1 MGRSRLRPV
10 VDDTIN
16 TGGSSSAY
24 ANLSTM
30 RLLFAFVLAV
40 VVASPA
46 ASATPRTPLAT
57 WFGSQ
62 TCPALDGLY
71 SSKEPPAVK
80 TGMETLVVDVPT
92 NKILSQKISMTVPWY
107 MYDPKTNVAVSHVGG
122 DSGVV
127 WTLRVVKGAPP
138 APLPKVDLSG
148 AHTTSG
154 LKIGASAASVIRI
167 LGKPLVI
174 HACGM
179 ERYEYSDA
187 NVADGEQNDL
197 DFTIKNGRVIEIVH
211 TSWG

>member
-1 MGRSRLRPV
+1 
-10 VDDTIN
+10 
-16 TGGSSSAY
+16 
-24 ANLSTM
+24 M
-30 RLLFAFVLAV
+30 RLFFAFVLAV

-46 ASATPRTPLAT
+46 ASAAASSPLAT

-71 SSKEPPAVK
+71 SKKEPPSVK
-80 TGMETLVVDVPT
+80 TGTETLVVNVPT
-92 NKILSQKISMTVPWY
+92 GVVWKQKTSLTIPWY
-107 MYDPKTNVAVSHVGG
+107 VYDPKTNVALSHVGG

-138 APLPKVDLSG
+138 ESLPKVDLSG

-154 LKIGASAASVIRI
+154 LKIGASAESVIRI

-187 NVADGEQNDL
+187 KVGDGEQNDL
-197 DFTIKNGRVIEIVH
+197 DFTIKDGRVIEIVH